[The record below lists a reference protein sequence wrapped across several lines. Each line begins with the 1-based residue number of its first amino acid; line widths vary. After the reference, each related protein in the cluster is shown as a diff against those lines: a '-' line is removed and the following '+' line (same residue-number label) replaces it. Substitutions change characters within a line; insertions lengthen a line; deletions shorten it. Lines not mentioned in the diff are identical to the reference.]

1 MRNTLAIGDCP
12 AWNARTI
19 PTINPPERQNARWTR
34 PGAGNRKIKTMPDT
48 HAPNLTT
55 FQAPTPAE
63 LKHEALARAAETWR
77 VFPLRAGTK
86 SGQLLSS
93 WKEEASSDPATV
105 TSWWDTWPDANIG
118 LSMDEQVSVVD
129 VDPGADP
136 EIVAKLPA
144 TYTVQTPRGGEHR
157 YYFGQLP
164 NTAGKIGAHIDT
176 RGKDA
181 DGHTGYVL
189 APPSVADG
197 KPYVVIDPRPVV
209 PVPAWVTAAC
219 AGGAKAKVAA
229 PEGVELDEPGN
240 IQRGRNYLAEQA
252 PLVVGE
258 GADNRAYQTAAVL
271 KDIGLGS
278 ETIEALLADWTDIP
292 GLAEKAAHNAWQY
305 GQNAPGVRAGQPVA
319 KAFPHA
325 AAGAAG
331 ADDGPELLQGVLAE
345 PDEPIVEIVGGLI
358 ERGIGTYL
366 KAPSDRFKS
375 WLSYQIAVHVAL
387 GIDIWGRKV
396 TQCAVVLL
404 SYEDDRGEIRRRGKK
419 IMVGLGRSV
428 GPMPFHY
435 WDLKKHRHGPLL
447 TVSRDAVTT
456 TPFWDR
462 LRAKLATIDGHK
474 LVVIDSGYNVEHF
487 DEGVRND
494 DDQVNAAINKLE
506 ELCANCNASLLI
518 LYHPSRSGHTR
529 GDMGGAQAW
538 DSGPRARLALT
549 RDGDL
554 ETDKAAKA
562 KADAAL
568 VTLSVEKRSHGP
580 KGPPIRLRFNGSLLH
595 IDGAA
600 DDDAG
605 RMARVRA
612 AVLQVAQEAADVLA
626 PLPQNR
632 QADSHRLDAICQVAL
647 IEFRE
652 GDRRGRGGT
661 GLEVR
666 RVLEELRKAG
676 ELRFH
681 CRPNGSHDAPAGYY
695 RPIRELYDLT
705 NALMQKT
712 INEQEIRTG
721 LRAGTIDRAFVQAA
735 LIAGTYT
742 PQGAPC

>member
-305 GQNAPGVRAGQPVA
+305 GQNAPGVAAGQPVA
-319 KAFPHA
+319 KAFPA
-325 AAGAAG
+325 VVAGKPAKV
-331 ADDGPELLQGVLAE
+331 GPLQDVGFDTILAKH
-345 PDEPIVEIVGGLI
+345 DEPLEELIPGLI
-358 ERGIGTYL
+358 EKGMLTLLAAPADHYKSTLGLQLGLCVATGT
-366 KAPSDRFKS
+366 P
-375 WLSYQIAVHVAL
+375 
-387 GIDIWGRKV
+387 IWGRPV
-396 TQCAVVLL
+396 QQATFVHL
-404 SYEDDRGEIRRRGKK
+404 SYEDAERR
-419 IMVGLGRSV
+419 
-428 GPMPFHY
+428 
-435 WDLKKHRHGPLL
+435 
-447 TVSRDAVTT
+447 
-456 TPFWDR
+456 
-462 LRAKLATIDGHK
+462 
-474 LVVIDSGYNVEHF
+474 
-487 DEGVRND
+487 VR
-494 DDQVNAAINKLE
+494 
-506 ELCANCNASLLI
+506 
-518 LYHPSRSGHTR
+518 
-529 GDMGGAQAW
+529 
-538 DSGPRARLALT
+538 PRARKTTRL
-549 RDGDL
+549 RDGHDQSRPY
-554 ETDKAAKA
+554 ERYTSNGH
-562 KADAAL
+562 DAQPEPAL
-568 VTLSVEKRSHGP
+568 
-580 KGPPIRLRFNGSLLH
+580 F
-595 IDGAA
+595 
-600 DDDAG
+600 
-605 RMARVRA
+605 
-612 AVLQVAQEAADVLA
+612 
-626 PLPQNR
+626 PLP
-632 QADSHRLDAICQVAL
+632 
-647 IEFRE
+647 
-652 GDRRGRGGT
+652 
-661 GLEVR
+661 
-666 RVLEELRKAG
+666 
-676 ELRFH
+676 
-681 CRPNGSHDAPAGYY
+681 
-695 RPIRELYDLT
+695 
-705 NALMQKT
+705 
-712 INEQEIRTG
+712 
-721 LRAGTIDRAFVQAA
+721 
-735 LIAGTYT
+735 
-742 PQGAPC
+742 GAKGC